1 LIERITWAALKMKQA
16 LPKCGNIN
24 LGGLGFVSYVQFV

>member
-1 LIERITWAALKMKQA
+1 LKIKQA

-24 LGGLGFVSYVQFV
+24 LGGLGFVSYLQLV